1 VLTKPRP
8 HLGRLVPSFQERRW
22 LLSGKPGALWFLE
35 RERVTALWA
44 LYGPVIVERHIRLG
58 RPGRPINWWRFDNPA
73 GPRCQGESQHQ
84 FWARNNL
91 PRPSEKRRRPRRRRD
106 TR

>member
-73 GPRCQGESQHQ
+73 TLPGRKPDQ
-84 FWARNNL
+84 FRARNNL
-91 PRPSEKRRRPRRRRD
+91 LRP
-106 TR
+106 